1 MNRTRETAFLIFLAA
16 AAITAAGMAH
26 AIKPPA
32 PVAVEVA
39 GVTYSW
45 ALPTTRV
52 SGVTLTPA
60 ERKETRLYISSL
72 SAYIVVP
79 EAGTSYTYIVP
90 AGQCIRKTD
99 TAAVT
104 AVDTEG
110 RESAGSMEVS
120 TPVDVCGPKA
130 LPAAPTAVKVAIG
143 S

>member
-1 MNRTRETAFLIFLAA
+1 VEYFRILILLLLAMPA
-16 AAITAAGMAH
+16 M

-32 PVAVEVA
+32 PVTPAIAAVL
-39 GVTYSW
+39 YSW

-52 SGVTLTPA
+52 SGAALAPA

-72 SAYIVVP
+72 SAYIAIP
-79 EAGTSYTYIVP
+79 EAAASYTYIVP

-99 TAAVT
+99 IAAVT

-120 TPVDVCGPKA
+120 TVGDVCGPKA
-130 LPAAPTAVKVAIG
+130 LPAAPTSVKVAIG

>member
-1 MNRTRETAFLIFLAA
+1 MKTLRFAIVCSAIGLAL
-16 AAITAAGMAH
+16 GVMQAH

-32 PVAVEVA
+32 PVTPAIASVL
-39 GVTYSW
+39 YSW
-45 ALPTTRV
+45 TLPTTRV
-52 SGVTLTPA
+52 NGVALAPA
-60 ERKETRLYISSL
+60 ERKEVRLYISSL
-72 SAYIVVP
+72 PAYIAAP
-79 EAGTSYTYIVP
+79 EAATSYAYIVP